1 MRKKIVLGNRL
12 SWCNKETENT
22 LAHKNKTR
30 KIILAFSQV
39 LVQRQA
45 GDARQ
50 AEDSP
55 GPPIQNWLTRLSL
68 QSRPRDKRERSTHLI
83 MSRARLGSHMYFF
96 PLHPI
101 VKNPT
106 LLIYKGDW
114 KKYSLWLGKYS
125 SKTRGV
131 LLLKGKMEK
140 EYWKTEVLPLA
151 SSAQVSTCT
160 NLPKQKAQALPREFS
175 SKFI

>member
-1 MRKKIVLGNRL
+1 
-12 SWCNKETENT
+12 
-22 LAHKNKTR
+22 
-30 KIILAFSQV
+30 
-39 LVQRQA
+39 
-45 GDARQ
+45 
-50 AEDSP
+50 
-55 GPPIQNWLTRLSL
+55 
-68 QSRPRDKRERSTHLI
+68 

-175 SKFI
+175 SKFIQLLFPFQNLGSPSGVHFCPSDLETDLQGLTIYYLTDKLLALQYISIQNDEDEELQ